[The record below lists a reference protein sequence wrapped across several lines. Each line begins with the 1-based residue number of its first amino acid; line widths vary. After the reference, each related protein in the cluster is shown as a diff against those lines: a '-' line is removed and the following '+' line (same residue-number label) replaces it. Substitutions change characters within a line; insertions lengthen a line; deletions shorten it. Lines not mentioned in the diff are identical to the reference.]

1 MSKFLFSNIKC
12 GSRPKNHTYIMGTIE
27 QPWIVKEAIEFLL
40 NLINENM
47 IGLEFGSG
55 SSTFW
60 FAKNIKKIISIE
72 NDEKW
77 FIYMKELINDN
88 KIENIELILKKCKM
102 NDFSKIKDDIEIT
115 SEYIDY
121 SNVILENRD
130 VDFIF
135 IDGVAR
141 SLCILNAIEILK
153 PGNLLII
160 DNAERINYS
169 YAISKIPNFWIKYE
183 FKNSLDTTIIY
194 IVQ

>member
-1 MSKFLFSNIKC
+1 MSKFLFSGINC
-12 GSRPKNHTYIMGTIE
+12 GSRPNNHKSIMGTTD
-27 QPWIVKEAIEFLL
+27 QPWIVKEAISFLL
-40 NLINENM
+40 DLINKDM
-47 IGLEFGSG
+47 IGLELGSG

-60 FAKNIKKIISIE
+60 FSKNIKKIISIE

-77 FIYMKELINDN
+77 FNYMNKLIYENN
-88 KIENIELILKKCKM
+88 IENIELILKKCKM
-102 NDFSKIKDDIEIT
+102 CDFSKIKEDTEIT

-121 SNVILENRD
+121 SNIILENKD
-130 VDFIF
+130 FDFIF

-160 DNAERINYS
+160 DNAERINYES
-169 YAISKIPNFWIKYE
+169 AISKIPNNWIRYE
-183 FKNSLDTTIIY
+183 FQNIVDKTIIY